1 MARAAV
7 EVRQATGADVDDLLA
22 LYSSARHGREAA
34 GAAADQ
40 VRDRLLRALDGDEV
54 RVLLATVA
62 ERPVGYALLTAAPL
76 LPLTTSTG
84 PSIEHLHVLPQS
96 RRRGVAR
103 ALLARAATLAHAEGA
118 EQLCCTVAPDDREY
132 TRYMAQLGFAPV
144 VVRRAVALPVLRRR
158 LLVDAAV
165 APQHAGDVLAHRRSL
180 RERLARGAADT
191 QPIPAVAEEVPLA
204 RTATEPPPAG
214 GRRPRRV
221 RSVPSGF

>member
-7 EVRQATGADVDDLLA
+7 QVRQATGADVDDLLA
-22 LYSSARHGREAA
+22 LYGSARHGQVDEPGTAEAVRE
-34 GAAADQ
+34 
-40 VRDRLLRALDGDEV
+40 RLLRALDGDEV

-62 ERPVGYALLTAAPL
+62 DRAVGYALLTAAPL
-76 LPLTTSTG
+76 LPLTSSAG

-103 ALLARAATLAHAEGA
+103 ALLARAATLAQADGA
-118 EQLCCTVAPDDREY
+118 EQLCCTVTPDDREY

-165 APQHAGDVLAHRRSL
+165 APDHTGDVLAHRRSL
-180 RERLARGAADT
+180 RERLARSSADT
-191 QPIPAVAEEVPLA
+191 QPMPVLGDDDVHLA
-204 RTATEPPPAG
+204 PTATEPPPP
-214 GRRPRRV
+214 GRRARRV
-221 RSVPSGF
+221 RSVPSGC